1 MVKKEETTRR
11 PNDAEKEFLTIA
23 YNRFYDIFDEIMA
36 NSFWEKDTW
45 YRFSKIKD
53 AFGVYSELLNYEPIK
68 WIIEHIKRPGHLWK
82 PKSVANYLNL

>member
-53 AFGVYSELLNYEPIK
+53 AF
-68 WIIEHIKRPGHLWK
+68 
-82 PKSVANYLNL
+82 